1 MPLWGFIVC
10 FITATLWAV
19 SPIMAARGMTASK
32 CTPNEINPIRSIS
45 FFLSAFII
53 ALFASDGQFTLLT
66 SPTAISCVAASV
78 FLGFFIGDILYF
90 VAIDEIGVSLAVP
103 ISNSYP
109 MLVTLTS
116 WLVLGEPVTV
126 KILVGVATVV
136 AGLLCLRLGNR
147 KLKQIDS
154 IGENVCVKKERKMV
168 RGVLLA
174 AGAGL
179 AWAMSSPLTK
189 LAMISGELSPSEL
202 TFYRSVALL
211 VFAWSHRMI
220 MVKFFPSK
228 IMSLRNVPKSG
239 WKYFMGSAVIGLS
252 VGSMLYTTCIRVM
265 PVAIVTAI
273 TATSPFMA
281 AMFGRFFL
289 KEHLTFVQW
298 AGIVTI
304 ILGSIIVSI

>member
-1 MPLWGFIVC
+1 M
-10 FITATLWAV
+10 
-19 SPIMAARGMTASK
+19 
-32 CTPNEINPIRSIS
+32 
-45 FFLSAFII
+45 
-53 ALFASDGQFTLLT
+53 
-66 SPTAISCVAASV
+66 
-78 FLGFFIGDILYF
+78 
-90 VAIDEIGVSLAVP
+90 
-103 ISNSYP
+103 
-109 MLVTLTS
+109 
-116 WLVLGEPVTV
+116 TV

-265 PVAIVTAI
+265 PVAIVTTI